1 MVRYWNSCD
10 GRRAVTPWTAQ
21 ARIKLRITSLAIL
34 VVLGMMLDRG
44 FGQSPAPDNLDF
56 RRGTLEGWEGSGFYL
71 TAGQS
76 SAPGAAFGVCSS
88 DAGSPT
94 RKGMLRYVL
103 TVPPGAE
110 LLVCQAFAATPP
122 GVDSDGRLDVVLAG
136 TDKNIVPKKVRGA
149 AGWSPAPRILP
160 RWQGKPRAY
169 AWDVSQ
175 LGEQTLQIVLIDQ
188 DSRPGHYVYAAGFH
202 FTHAQ
207 QVVKAPQADD
217 RDFERTMLSLQTKH
231 QLTPVVRYDSK
242 RFIALSNANASFT
255 VERLQNCELFYDLFL
270 DHFHRNGFAVYAPPE
285 RLLVA
290 VFDSWAGFEAYLGRK
305 MPSSV
310 VGVYDPPTNR
320 LVLFDLSG
328 HP

>member
-110 LLVCQAFAATPP
+110 VLVCQDRKST
-122 GVDSDGRLDVVLAG
+122 RLD
-136 TDKNIVPKKVRGA
+136 
-149 AGWSPAPRILP
+149 S
-160 RWQGKPRAY
+160 
-169 AWDVSQ
+169 S
-175 LGEQTLQIVLIDQ
+175 
-188 DSRPGHYVYAAGFH
+188 H
-202 FTHAQ
+202 
-207 QVVKAPQADD
+207 
-217 RDFERTMLSLQTKH
+217 
-231 QLTPVVRYDSK
+231 
-242 RFIALSNANASFT
+242 T
-255 VERLQNCELFYDLFL
+255 VISY
-270 DHFHRNGFAVYAPPE
+270 
-285 RLLVA
+285 A
-290 VFDSWAGFEAYLGRK
+290 VFCLKKKKLQMY
-305 MPSSV
+305 
-310 VGVYDPPTNR
+310 
-320 LVLFDLSG
+320 
-328 HP
+328 